1 MTGLGYPSGD
11 SACGT
16 LEVKVLTGAQI
27 LIIFKIFHKT
37 ALLDG
42 FFFFALF
49 SGGFCILLFLS
60 GNCNLKQ
67 YIIHGTN

>member
-42 FFFFALF
+42 FFSLLF
-49 SGGFCILLFLS
+49 SPVDSAFYCF
-60 GNCNLKQ
+60 
-67 YIIHGTN
+67 